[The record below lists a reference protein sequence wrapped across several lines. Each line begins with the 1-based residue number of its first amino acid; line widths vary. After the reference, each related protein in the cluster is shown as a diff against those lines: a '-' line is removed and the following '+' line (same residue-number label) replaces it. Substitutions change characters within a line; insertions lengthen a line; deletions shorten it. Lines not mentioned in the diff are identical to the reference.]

1 VDLGLTGD
9 VAVVVGGA
17 KGIGRAIAVAFAD
30 EGAGVALV
38 DRDPAV
44 AATADDIAAKQGVPA
59 LPVVGDVTD
68 YSAMRSAAARVKER
82 FGRVDHVVFAAAV
95 GSGKFGFPFWN
106 LEPSDWPRVLQ
117 VNVVGAANVAH
128 AFAPEL
134 VAARSGTMLFIA
146 SIAGQIGSQTDPPYS
161 ASKAAVINFMQCC
174 AKDLAPFG
182 VRVNA
187 LCPGMVKTELNR
199 SVWAAWAARQKPEER
214 QDYEAWAGE
223 KIRRMVPLGRWQ
235 EQEDVAAMVVF
246 LASKSAKNVTGQT
259 INVDGG
265 MVMHW

>member
-1 VDLGLTGD
+1 VDLELAGE
-9 VAVVVGGA
+9 VAVIVGGA
-17 KGIGRAIAVAFAD
+17 RGIGRAIAVAFAA
-30 EGAGVALV
+30 EETNIALV
-38 DRDPAV
+38 DRDLAV
-44 AATADDIAAKQGVPA
+44 EATAGEIAAKQGVPA
-59 LPVVGDVTD
+59 FPAVGDVTD
-68 YSAMRSAAARVKER
+68 SAAMQSAAARVMKR
-82 FGRVDHVVFAAAV
+82 FGRIDHVVFAAAI

-117 VNVVGAANVAH
+117 VNVIGAANVAH

-134 VAARSGTMLFIA
+134 VAATSGTMLFIA

-199 SVWAAWAARQKPEER
+199 SVWAAWAARQTAEER
-214 QDYEAWAGE
+214 LSYEEWAGD
-223 KIRRMVPLGRWQ
+223 KIRRLVPLGRWQ
-235 EQEDVAAMVVF
+235 EEEDIAAMVVF
-246 LASKSAKNVTGQT
+246 LASKRAKNVTGQT